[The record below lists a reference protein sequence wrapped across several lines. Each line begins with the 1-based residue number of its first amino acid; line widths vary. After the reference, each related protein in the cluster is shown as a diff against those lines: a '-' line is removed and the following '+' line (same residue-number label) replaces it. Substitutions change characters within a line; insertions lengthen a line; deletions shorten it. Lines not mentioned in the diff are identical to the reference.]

1 MTEPTDKALYDKV
14 VAEVNKSYKK
24 PSAYRSMGYTKYYQK
39 AFEEK
44 YGDKKA
50 AYKGKNP
57 GELKTWRKEKW
68 VDVKSVLRDPKNP
81 TACGN
86 EPIAKGEYPL
96 CMKEKELGKYSKGEL
111 GLLVKRKNEIGKKR
125 LVKDA
130 FLRDVLEPEKT
141 PATRV
146 YKQKYVKDKKMKIP
160 DPVPEKEAAKILR
173 QAPVRR
179 VREKV
184 QKVTVPTF
192 ETEAETEK
200 AVVKPP
206 AKRGRPKLSAE
217 QLAAN
222 KQATLERRKAARQTV
237 KEQNASRRQE
247 EKANRNAQKEQA
259 RLEKEANRPERVMR
273 YRDNEPA
280 DSPHNL
286 AFYEYRRNKM
296 RERGEI

>member
-1 MTEPTDKALYDKV
+1 MTEPTDKTLYDKV

-141 PATRV
+141 PQTRI

-160 DPVPEKEAAKILR
+160 EAVPEKEAAKILR
-173 QAPVRR
+173 EAPIRR
-179 VREKV
+179 VREKT

-192 ETEAETEK
+192 ETEGD
-200 AVVKPP
+200 AVVKPS

-222 KQATLERRKAARQTV
+222 KQATLERRKVARQTI
-237 KEQNASRRQE
+237 KEQNAASRQE
-247 EKANRNAQKEQA
+247 QKANRNAQKEQA
-259 RLEKEANRPERVMR
+259 RLEKEANRPQREMKI
-273 YRDNEPA
+273 RDNEPLN
-280 DSPHNL
+280 SPYNL
-286 AFYEYRRNKM
+286 AVYEYKRNKELA
-296 RERGEI
+296 RQG

>member
-44 YGDKKA
+44 YGSKKA

-111 GLLVKRKNEIGKKR
+111 GLLVKRKNELGKKR

-141 PATRV
+141 PAVRV
-146 YKQKYVKDKKMKIP
+146 YKQKYLPKKERIP
-160 DPVPEKEAAKILR
+160 EPVPEKQAAKILR
-173 QAPVRR
+173 EAPVRM
-179 VREKV
+179 VREKTA
-184 QKVTVPTF
+184 KVKVPTM
-192 ETEAETEK
+192 EEGVT
-200 AVVKPP
+200 KPP
-206 AKRGRPKLSAE
+206 AKRGRPKLSEE

-222 KQATLERRKAARQTV
+222 KQATLERRRIARQAV
-237 KEQNASRRQE
+237 KDENAIRRQE
-247 EKANRNAQKEQA
+247 EKAGRNA
-259 RLEKEANRPERVMR
+259 EKEEARRQVQENRPERVMR
-273 YRDNEPA
+273 YRDNEAA

-286 AFYEYRRNKM
+286 AYYEYRRNKM
-296 RERGEI
+296 RESGDL